1 MITIRPCQFADLALK
16 SENDPGVKLKADGT
30 VDADWFCL
38 ATAARIGGFC
48 YLLDI
53 YRAQIPFPEQVKVLA
68 RECRRWHA
76 WRIGIE
82 SNNYQWA
89 LGQAALEKGL
99 PVVPVPTNS
108 DKVFNAQLTTPH
120 FENGQV
126 RLRGVKENGIL
137 VAHPALRSFMKEA
150 EDFPFGSN
158 DDTIDAVCGVV
169 RMCFDDEIQGLNLIA
184 ELTPGMSI
192 VYGGN
197 YSGRGRDPYD
207 VNRSMY

>member
-1 MITIRPCQFADLALK
+1 M
-16 SENDPGVKLKADGT
+16 
-30 VDADWFCL
+30 DADYFCL
-38 ATAARIGGFC
+38 ATAARIGGFA

-53 YRAQIPFPEQVKVLA
+53 YRAQIPFPEQVKALA
-68 RECRRWHA
+68 RESKRWHA

-126 RLRGVKENGIL
+126 RIRGVRENGIL
-137 VAHPALRSFMKEA
+137 VAHPSLRMFMKEA

-158 DDTIDAVCGVV
+158 DDTIDAVCGVI
-169 RMCFDDEIQGLNLIA
+169 RMCFDDEIQGLQLVA
-184 ELTPGMSI
+184 AMTPGMSI
-192 VYGGN
+192 VYGYGGRHGN
-197 YSGRGRDPYD
+197 RDPYD
-207 VNRSMY
+207 VNPSPY